1 MSLNKVCGSAAGLI
15 LMLGMVLSLNA
26 QQTPKQGRCA
36 SMQLLESSLAKDPLL
51 KARFNNSK
59 SQLQRAVTQRL
70 AQPSARIAA
79 APIYIPI
86 VFHIVL
92 TDPTVVTDAQIQAQL
107 DTLNKD
113 FAGLNADSVNIPA
126 VFKPLFGKS
135 VIQFKLAQRTPNDQ
149 PTNGIVRKV
158 TSRNSF
164 SITNDG
170 VKYNSAGGD
179 NAWDP
184 SRYLNVW
191 ICRIAGGI
199 LGYATFPGGGAQSAQ
214 GVVIL
219 NSSLPGGGAP
229 YDQGRTL
236 THETGHYFFL
246 YHIWGDD
253 DGDCTGSDEVND
265 TPDQGD
271 ATFGC
276 PGGAVITDNCTGTA
290 PGILHEDYM
299 DYTDDACMF
308 MFTNQQAVRM
318 ETALSINRSS
328 LLTSN
333 GAEPLPLKTLDVALN
348 SSPDMPTRVCDASV
362 SPVVLLH
369 NKGAATITSAN
380 IITSID
386 GTAVVTTHWS
396 GTVQSLANVLAYANA
411 VTLTAGKHT
420 VTVTVA
426 DPNGGAD
433 MDNSNNTLTYSIEY
447 YPPVTIPLTEDFE
460 STTFPPP
467 GWDVVNPDNGTS
479 WQRITGVSKSGNGA
493 VMIPNYTYELDNEK
507 DYLRLPLADITNAD
521 SAFLSFQVATAARS
535 NTGPFNIKF
544 DTLQVLISTDCG
556 KTYNSLYKR
565 AGSSLYTS
573 ITATSQAFA
582 PAAGDWRKD
591 SVDCTPYIN
600 KGPVMLAFLN
610 TTENG
615 NNVYLDDVRI
625 YKKAAVNVS
634 LRERGWLV
642 TPNPVKD
649 KVTIQFYP
657 LPENLKGISIYN
669 SAGQKVAA
677 QLINA
682 PAATY
687 GNYQFDLGRYASG
700 VYIVQIVFSDRTEYQ
715 RIIK

>member
-1 MSLNKVCGSAAGLI
+1 MKVKRFSAVVI
-15 LMLGMVLSLNA
+15 MFLGMVSTLKA
-26 QQTPKQGRCA
+26 QQSSVKGRCA
-36 SMQLLESSLAKDPLL
+36 TMQLLESTLATDPLL

-59 SQLQRAVTQRL
+59 SQLQQAVTQRL

-79 APIYIPI
+79 ATIYIPI

-92 TDPTVVTDAQIQAQL
+92 TDPTIVTDAQIQAQL

-113 FAGLNADSVNIPA
+113 FAGLNADSVNIPSA
-126 VFKPLFGKS
+126 FKPLFGKS
-135 VIQFKLAQRTPNDQ
+135 IIQFKLAQRTPNDQ

-158 TSRNSF
+158 TSRTSF

-253 DGDCTGSDEVND
+253 DGDCSGSDGVND

-276 PGGAVITDNCTGTA
+276 PGAAVITDNCTSTA

-299 DYTDDACMF
+299 DYVDDACMF
-308 MFTNQQAVRM
+308 MFTNEQVERM

-333 GAEPLPLKTLDVALN
+333 GAEPVALKTLDVAL
-348 SSPDMPTRVCDASV
+348 SSSADMPTRVCDAFV
-362 SPVVLLH
+362 SPVVLLR

-386 GTAVVTTHWS
+386 GAAVATTRWN
-396 GTVQSLANVLAYANA
+396 GTVLSQANVQAYANP
-411 VTLTAGKHT
+411 VMLSAGRHT

-460 STTFPPP
+460 GTTFPPP
-467 GWDVVNPDNGTS
+467 GWDIVNNDKGTT
-479 WQRITGVSKSGNGA
+479 WQRVTGVSKSGNSG
-493 VMIPNYTYELDNEK
+493 VMIPNYIYELENEK
-507 DYLRLPLADITNAD
+507 DYLRLPQTNIANAD
-521 SAFLSFQVATAARS
+521 SAFLSFQVATAERS
-535 NTGPFNIKF
+535 STGPFNIKF

-556 KTYNSLYKR
+556 NTYSSLYRR
-565 AGSSLYTS
+565 AGSSLFTS
-573 ITATSQAFA
+573 SVTASQAFV
-582 PAAGDWRKD
+582 PGAGDWRKD
-591 SVDCTPYIN
+591 SVDLTPYIN
-600 KGPVMLAFLN
+600 KGSVMLAFLN

-615 NNVYLDDVRI
+615 NNLYLDDVRI
-625 YKKAAVNVS
+625 YKKAAVNAA
-634 LRERGWLV
+634 LRQRGWLV

-649 KVTIQFYP
+649 KVTVQFYP
-657 LPENLKGISIYN
+657 LPDNLKGISIYN
-669 SAGQKVAA
+669 TAGQKVAE
-677 QLINA
+677 QQVNA
-682 PAATY
+682 PAAT
-687 GNYQFDLGRYASG
+687 GNYQFDLSRYASG

-715 RIIK
+715 KIIK

>member
-1 MSLNKVCGSAAGLI
+1 MLLIKVKRFGVALV
-15 LMLGMVLSLNA
+15 LFLGMTLSLNA
-26 QQTPKQGRCA
+26 QQKGRCA
-36 SMQLLESSLAKDPLL
+36 SMQLLESSFAKDPLL

-59 SQLQRAVTQRL
+59 SQLRLAVAQRL
-70 AQPSARIAA
+70 TQPSARIAA
-79 APIYIPI
+79 ATIYIPI

-126 VFKPLFGKS
+126 AFKPLFGKS
-135 VIQFKLAQRTPNDQ
+135 IIQFKLAQRTPDNQ
-149 PTNGIVRKV
+149 PSNGIVRKV
-158 TSRNSF
+158 TTRNSF
-164 SITNDG
+164 SISNDG
-170 VKYNSAGGD
+170 VKYNSSGGD

-184 SRYLNVW
+184 SRYLNIWV
-191 ICRIAGGI
+191 CRISGGI
-199 LGYATFPGGGAQSAQ
+199 LGYATFPGGGAQSSQ

-219 NSSLPGGGAP
+219 SSSLPGGGAP

-253 DGDCTGSDEVND
+253 DGDCTGSDDVND

-308 MFTNQQAVRM
+308 MFTNQQVARM
-318 ETALSINRSS
+318 ETALSLNRNS

-333 GAEPLPLKTLDVALN
+333 GAEPLPLNTLDVALN
-348 SSPDMPTRVCDASV
+348 SSADMPARVCDASV
-362 SPVVLLH
+362 SPVVLIR
-369 NKGAATITSAN
+369 NKGAVTITSAN

-386 GTAVVTTHWS
+386 GTAVATTHWN
-396 GTVQSLANVLAYANA
+396 GTVQTLANVQAVANA
-411 VTLTAGKHT
+411 VTLTPGKHT

-426 DPNGGAD
+426 APNGGTD

-460 STTFPPP
+460 NTNFPPP
-467 GWDVVNPDNGTS
+467 GWDIVNPDNGAT
-479 WQRITGVSKSGNGA
+479 WQRIQGVGKSGNSA
-493 VMIPNYTYELDNEK
+493 VVIPNYTYAQENEK

-535 NTGPFNIKF
+535 NTGIFNIKF

-556 KTYNSLYKR
+556 KTYSSLYKR
-565 AGSSLYTS
+565 AGSSLFTGS
-573 ITATSQAFA
+573 TTANQAFV

-625 YKKAAVNVS
+625 YKKAALHTT
-634 LRERGWLV
+634 LREKGWLV

-649 KVTIQFYP
+649 KVTVQFYP
-657 LPENLKGISIYN
+657 LPDNLKGISIYN
-669 SAGQKVAA
+669 SAGQKVAE
-677 QLINA
+677 QRINA
-682 PAATY
+682 SAASY
-687 GNYQFDLGRYASG
+687 GSYQFDLGRYASG
-700 VYIVQIVFSDRTEYQ
+700 VYVVQIVFADRTEYQ
-715 RIIK
+715 KIVK